1 MIKKTVYYT
10 LILMGVM
17 ILNVNAQSL
26 KVPSASDVTGTL
38 NLPDDKEGFKKDF
51 LAALDPGSDLGISKD
66 NLAKIATKNK
76 SFVSDVMGIMG
87 SQLSD
92 ADKLTK
98 IGAKNS
104 DLNKF
109 ITSLLGD
116 SAAGKYFEKINKQLK
131 PFKTKYKLAK
141 MFL

>member
-1 MIKKTVYYT
+1 
-10 LILMGVM
+10 MGVM